1 MRLLAQATLRAGS
14 TDFPVERFLSQPFF
28 VAEVFTRMPGR
39 YVDLATSV
47 KHFRAIVGGQLD
59 HRPESAFYMQSE
71 L

>member
-1 MRLLAQATLRAGS
+1 
-14 TDFPVERFLSQPFF
+14 
-28 VAEVFTRMPGR
+28 MPGR